1 VATLAV
7 AQGMPSPEDARKR
20 LENDRAQLEATKRRA
35 KELEEDLQEIDGA
48 RACLRGRMI
57 KNGRQIRQSDA
68 ALLRME
74 ARLSALAVEKEQMLE
89 KWLAILRSAG
99 KHALAVKNI
108 NPDSPGFV
116 VTLRTVLQQVAEIV
130 PGVRNEAEET
140 IRVMDDV
147 AWLMGEYREMRRK
160 SKP

>member
-1 VATLAV
+1 
-7 AQGMPSPEDARKR
+7 
-20 LENDRAQLEATKRRA
+20 
-35 KELEEDLQEIDGA
+35 
-48 RACLRGRMI
+48 MI

-140 IRVMDDV
+140 IRVMNDV
-147 AWLMGEYREMRRK
+147 ARLMGEYREMRRK